1 MTPGHAQATEH
12 LWGISKQDVAR
23 KPRYSLAG
31 VMNALRESLEKR
43 ATPELC
49 KSLIGECHRYAALFY
64 EEDAKVFG
72 DDGIDRKP
80 QCAAAFCSL
89 QPHLYKTGKAGQNA
103 RAAPTRQCSGP
114 CGHHYHQE
122 CVLGMEGQWPKF
134 EPKCHCGCG
143 DPDNNRDDSDA
154 SRFNSDDDDIVD
166 LTVNGRQ
173 GDSVEEARLKAAR
186 KRVEQLLSG
195 RFQLTM
201 AKTGGDKSNFSSA
214 AR

>member
-1 MTPGHAQATEH
+1 
-12 LWGISKQDVAR
+12 
-23 KPRYSLAG
+23 
-31 VMNALRESLEKR
+31 MNALRESLETR
-43 ATPELC
+43 ATPQLC
-49 KSLIGECHRYAALFY
+49 KNLIGECHRYAALFY

-72 DDGIDRKP
+72 ADGVDQMP

-89 QPHLYKTGKAGQNA
+89 QPHLYRTGKAGQTA
-103 RAAPTRQCSGP
+103 RALPTRQCSGP

-122 CVLGMEGQWPKF
+122 CVLGMEGLWP
-134 EPKCHCGCG
+134 EAGTKCQCGCG
-143 DPDNNRDDSDA
+143 DPTSNRDDSDA
-154 SRFNSDDDDIVD
+154 SRDNSDDDDAITD

-195 RFQLTM
+195 RFQLPK

>member
-80 QCAAAFCSL
+80 QCAAATEYNCEATISSWF
-89 QPHLYKTGKAGQNA
+89 
-103 RAAPTRQCSGP
+103 RVQC
-114 CGHHYHQE
+114 
-122 CVLGMEGQWPKF
+122 K
-134 EPKCHCGCG
+134 
-143 DPDNNRDDSDA
+143 
-154 SRFNSDDDDIVD
+154 
-166 LTVNGRQ
+166 
-173 GDSVEEARLKAAR
+173 VE
-186 KRVEQLLSG
+186 
-195 RFQLTM
+195 
-201 AKTGGDKSNFSSA
+201 
-214 AR
+214 